1 MVRVGQKAARP
12 ALRQYQICATTP
24 LPQAT
29 LITLTSPQAM
39 DDAIQAV
46 KAKNS
51 ESIPLLITTTDA
63 MGNPVPYATFRLNAT
78 PGRRAT
84 LTIINL

>member
-1 MVRVGQKAARP
+1 
-12 ALRQYQICATTP
+12 
-24 LPQAT
+24 
-29 LITLTSPQAM
+29 M

-63 MGNPVPYATFRLNAT
+63 MGNPVPYATFSLKTRRREGAQHRL
-78 PGRRAT
+78 
-84 LTIINL
+84 